1 MATPAEWI
9 EGARLR
15 TLPLALAPI
24 IAGSAAAYE
33 IDAFKPWY
41 AFLAFLVAFFLQVGV
56 NYANDYSDGIKGT
69 DEGRV
74 GPMRLVGSGA
84 ASAKSVKYAAFL
96 CFTLAMCSG
105 LILVA
110 LANQWWFLAI
120 GASAVF
126 AAWGYTGGK
135 HPYGY
140 MGLGDIFVFVYF
152 GLVATLGTLY
162 TQSHELTVTGWVSA
176 IAIGLIS
183 CALLMANNVRDI
195 PTDRKSGKLT
205 LAVRLGDWRARIAY
219 CAEMLIALLLGAFV
233 VPHNPWFL
241 VTFILLGPTVHSCV
255 TVLFKQGPALIP
267 VLKQAGIVALIYSI
281 LVAISVW
288 LHGLNLLSNTVEV
301 FTGY

>member
-1 MATPAEWI
+1 MYSLYSILYIARRSGLPVLAVGKSANILRNLGAPAAPSLSVQNSRSISHVTPE
-9 EGARLR
+9 
-15 TLPLALAPI
+15 
-24 IAGSAAAYE
+24 
-33 IDAFKPWY
+33 
-41 AFLAFLVAFFLQVGV
+41 V
-56 NYANDYSDGIKGT
+56 
-69 DEGRV
+69 
-74 GPMRLVGSGA
+74 SGA
-84 ASAKSVKYAAFL
+84 L
-96 CFTLAMCSG
+96 C
-105 LILVA
+105 
-110 LANQWWFLAI
+110 
-120 GASAVF
+120 
-126 AAWGYTGGK
+126 
-135 HPYGY
+135 
-140 MGLGDIFVFVYF
+140 
-152 GLVATLGTLY
+152 
-162 TQSHELTVTGWVSA
+162 TQSHELTVTGWMSA

-195 PTDRKSGKLT
+195 PTDRESGKLT